1 MKQYEI
7 ICGITGMGK
16 STTIK
21 NKHNEF
27 IYVSC
32 DAPCFSSSYSILEDA
47 ISIKSNSQ
55 DVLEAFYNTLLS
67 KNGIIIDNTETIDID
82 ILKVI
87 INMSKKLDK
96 AIIFIFDLSYKE
108 LYKNEPFMKLIE
120 WNIVSIN
127 DSFTDFKVDRKTIE
141 SFLQKEY
148 YEIERS
154 EYDLIIKLTKYN
166 FNNIKKLMWI
176 NKTITGDLTKLSN
189 ESIEEYKN
197 NEMEVQL
204 SRLEPILSDILK
216 KSSII
221 GRVFEK
227 KPLESLNG
235 FYILGVDNYLKE
247 LEKFGNF
254 ISKVFSKDGCYQFI
268 TFDVYTGVLSLIHSS
283 QKTKWQKILLEY
295 YIYLYNN
302 STQENIKIELLT
314 KAKQIAI
321 DLTDELSIN
330 RINKVLLHYYLIRND
345 NKNSIMIIS
354 ELLNSEETIG
364 STTYKNYLLLI
375 KLHLLLDIGDY
386 KNALIITQKFAFA
399 NNYNG
404 SKEYILYYYIKCL
417 YSIGDID
424 RANFFIVKLIKTIQN
439 TSRSGNTEQRIYP
452 LAYSMMASIQNH
464 LAIDDRGQRYYYLAL
479 NYAFNNN
486 QNKDLYYDI
495 LSQCDMF
502 FSKQIALKY
511 LENSAAYF
519 NKNGNKYKAAK
530 VYFNLATEILFNEE
544 DVFDK
549 IKEHFLFAK
558 QVFYLPDEHLAYAK
572 NNYAIYRIMVNN
584 DFYSAIDE
592 LEHALFVGLSDFTYM
607 TIYLNLSMSYYHL
620 YGKDDERFINS
631 YKMFQKHENAIEKRQ
646 TRTRYEIIYRIITEI
661 VFFGRDDS
669 RINNELEQYWSINSG
684 DTFFKTIIDTI
695 KNRSH
700 VVIQSDSDDSAFF
713 KFIKRTGLFLAEFR
727 FWE

>member
-55 DVLEAFYNTLLS
+55 DVLEAFHNTLLS

-197 NEMEVQL
+197 NEMEAQL

-283 QKTKWQKILLEY
+283 QKTKWQ
-295 YIYLYNN
+295 
-302 STQENIKIELLT
+302 
-314 KAKQIAI
+314 
-321 DLTDELSIN
+321 
-330 RINKVLLHYYLIRND
+330 
-345 NKNSIMIIS
+345 NSI
-354 ELLNSEETIG
+354 
-364 STTYKNYLLLI
+364 
-375 KLHLLLDIGDY
+375 
-386 KNALIITQKFAFA
+386 
-399 NNYNG
+399 
-404 SKEYILYYYIKCL
+404 
-417 YSIGDID
+417 
-424 RANFFIVKLIKTIQN
+424 
-439 TSRSGNTEQRIYP
+439 
-452 LAYSMMASIQNH
+452 
-464 LAIDDRGQRYYYLAL
+464 
-479 NYAFNNN
+479 
-486 QNKDLYYDI
+486 
-495 LSQCDMF
+495 
-502 FSKQIALKY
+502 
-511 LENSAAYF
+511 
-519 NKNGNKYKAAK
+519 
-530 VYFNLATEILFNEE
+530 
-544 DVFDK
+544 
-549 IKEHFLFAK
+549 
-558 QVFYLPDEHLAYAK
+558 
-572 NNYAIYRIMVNN
+572 
-584 DFYSAIDE
+584 
-592 LEHALFVGLSDFTYM
+592 
-607 TIYLNLSMSYYHL
+607 
-620 YGKDDERFINS
+620 
-631 YKMFQKHENAIEKRQ
+631 
-646 TRTRYEIIYRIITEI
+646 
-661 VFFGRDDS
+661 
-669 RINNELEQYWSINSG
+669 
-684 DTFFKTIIDTI
+684 
-695 KNRSH
+695 
-700 VVIQSDSDDSAFF
+700 
-713 KFIKRTGLFLAEFR
+713 
-727 FWE
+727 